1 MRARPSL
8 TRVLLV
14 ALLAG
19 IAASVVTA
27 AFHAL
32 ASEPVIERAIALEEA
47 MAAAHGH
54 AEAAPVV
61 TREVQRLSLWLGWL
75 GIGITYATLAGAAYF
90 LAWPRIVEAASW
102 RWRAFIGVAGGWA
115 LGVFPLLRFPA
126 TPPAVGDPTTI
137 GQRTSDFLTL
147 EALAVVAVII
157 AVALWHIERRRR
169 PGLALT
175 LAGGGWAVGSLAL
188 YAFIPQAP
196 APEVPAGAVEIVAQ
210 FRVLALAGQAL
221 FWGVFAVAFAAL
233 PGWRPLALDADD
245 APRATHPARAGV
257 R

>member
-1 MRARPSL
+1 MITRPSL

-19 IAASVVTA
+19 IAAAIVTA

-32 ASEPVIERAIALEEA
+32 ASEPVIERAIALEES

-61 TREVQRLSLWLGWL
+61 TREVQRLGLWLGWL
-75 GIGITYATLAGAAYF
+75 GIGITYATIAGAAYF
-90 LAWPRIVEAASW
+90 LAWPRLIEAASW
-102 RWRAFIGVAGGWA
+102 RWRAFIGIAGGWA

-126 TPPAVGDPTTI
+126 NPPAVGDPTTI

-147 EALAVVAVII
+147 EALAAVVVIV
-157 AVALWHIERRRR
+157 AVALWHLERRRR
-169 PGLALT
+169 PGLAL
-175 LAGGGWAVGSLAL
+175 AVAVGGWALGSLAL

-196 APEVPAGAVEIVAQ
+196 APEVPAEATEIVAQ
-210 FRVLALAGQAL
+210 FRVLAVAGQAL
-221 FWGVFAVAFAAL
+221 FWGVFAAAFAAL
-233 PGWRPLALDADD
+233 PGWHPLGLDAED
-245 APRATHPARAGV
+245 GV
-257 R
+257 RRRPASAGAR

>member
-8 TRVLLV
+8 TRVLLI
-14 ALLAG
+14 ALLAS

-32 ASEPVIERAIALEEA
+32 LSEPVIERAIALEEA
-47 MAAAHGH
+47 MAATHGH

-61 TREVQRLSLWLGWL
+61 AREVQRLGLWLGWL
-75 GIGITYATLAGAAYF
+75 GIGITYGTIAGAAYF

-102 RWRAFIGVAGGWA
+102 RWRAFVGIAGGWA

-126 TPPAVGDPTTI
+126 NPPAVGDPATI

-147 EALAVVAVII
+147 EALAVVVVIL
-157 AVALWHIERRRR
+157 AVALWHIERRRS
-169 PGLALT
+169 PGLALA
-175 LAGGGWAVGSLAL
+175 LALGAWALGSAAL

-196 APEVPAGAVEIVAQ
+196 TPEVPAEAVEIVAQ
-210 FRVLALAGQAL
+210 FRVLAVAGQAL
-221 FWGVFAVAFAAL
+221 FWAVFAVAFAAL
-233 PGWRPLALDADD
+233 PGWRPLALDADN
-245 APRATHPARAGV
+245 ASGATRPARAGAS
-257 R
+257 